1 MIIRKIELNSPYREQ
16 IRAINTEAFPVEERM
31 SIEEMYNWRGRSE
44 VLGFYE
50 DDELVGFALIL
61 MNEAVVFMVLLA
73 IDCQYRGQ
81 GYGSKVLA
89 AIKNE
94 FPDMQIILDFEE
106 VNENSVNYAQRI
118 SRKQFYLRNGFHET
132 GRYTKLGNERFEVVC
147 SEENLNEAALLDI
160 MASIHLHTPEFNKQL
175 FR

>member
-61 MNEAVVFMVLLA
+61 MHEAVVFMVLLA

-81 GYGSKVLA
+81 GYGSKALA
-89 AIKNE
+89 AIRMKTE
-94 FPDMQIILDFEE
+94 MLQIMVKQIKKSYWGKSQYEE
-106 VNENSVNYAQRI
+106 GNCG
-118 SRKQFYLRNGFHET
+118 RKRPL
-132 GRYTKLGNERFEVVC
+132 
-147 SEENLNEAALLDI
+147 
-160 MASIHLHTPEFNKQL
+160 
-175 FR
+175 

>member
-1 MIIRKIELNSPYREQ
+1 MVIRKIELNSPYREQ
-16 IRAINTEAFPVEERM
+16 IRAINTEAFPV
-31 SIEEMYNWRGRSE
+31 EEMYNWRGRSE

-81 GYGSKVLA
+81 GYGSKALA

-94 FPDMQIILDFEE
+94 FPDMQIIL
-106 VNENSVNYAQRI
+106 
-118 SRKQFYLRNGFHET
+118 ET
-132 GRYTKLGNERFEVVC
+132 VC
-147 SEENLNEAALLDI
+147 LL
-160 MASIHLHTPEFNKQL
+160 SKTS
-175 FR
+175 